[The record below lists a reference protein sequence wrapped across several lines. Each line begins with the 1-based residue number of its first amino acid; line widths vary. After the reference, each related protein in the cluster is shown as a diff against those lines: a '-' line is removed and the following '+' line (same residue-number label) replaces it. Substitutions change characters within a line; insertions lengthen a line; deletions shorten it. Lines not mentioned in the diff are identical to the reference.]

1 MNNDAY
7 EVKRDLESDEEAIE
21 TLDYETMENEEGKS
35 CIFFLDFKLN
45 RIIFFFI
52 QIITLSRNYHP
63 HRM

>member
-35 CIFFLDFKLN
+35 C
-45 RIIFFFI
+45 FFFGF
-52 QIITLSRNYHP
+52 
-63 HRM
+63 